1 MRKLITMSLGLL
13 VLLNL
18 AACAEAPPQKPV
30 ADQETQRSHA
40 HEAQDELST
49 EVHK

>member
-1 MRKLITMSLGLL
+1 MRKIIYILFLAFVVSG
-13 VLLNL
+13 L
-18 AACAEAPPQKPV
+18 AACAKQPVKAAPSPEA
-30 ADQETQRSHA
+30 QRSHA

>member
-1 MRKLITMSLGLL
+1 MRKLIKMLAGLVVASTL
-13 VLLNL
+13 V
-18 AACAEAPPQKPV
+18 ACAEPPTKPV
-30 ADQETQRSHA
+30 AGQETQRSHA

>member
-1 MRKLITMSLGLL
+1 MHKLISVL
-13 VLLNL
+13 VGMVVASSL
-18 AACAEAPPQKPV
+18 AACAEPPAKPV
-30 ADQETQRSHA
+30 AGQETQRSHA

>member
-1 MRKLITMSLGLL
+1 MRKLIRALLGLA
-13 VLLNL
+13 VASSL
-18 AACAEAPPQKPV
+18 AACAEPPAKPV
-30 ADQETQRSHA
+30 AGQETQRSHA